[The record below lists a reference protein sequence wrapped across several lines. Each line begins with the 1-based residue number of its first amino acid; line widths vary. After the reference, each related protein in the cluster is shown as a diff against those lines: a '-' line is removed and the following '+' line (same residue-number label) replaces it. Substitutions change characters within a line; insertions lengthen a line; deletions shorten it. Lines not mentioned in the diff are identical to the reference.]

1 MSNILKTIE
10 YLKKKPEIRFLVLT
24 NQENGQK
31 IGKSENYLS
40 DIPNEDLVSYI
51 KNSLGPVAVNTH
63 VWVEL
68 RVKRDNTSRKEG
80 DCRVLIEA
88 PKSQIPAV
96 QQNLP
101 VQQFPMQTQQPQ
113 VMQPTLYDSLPS
125 GGNFGLGLP
134 ALMDLHTNSSRLKDK
149 EEQFAELKEDY
160 KDLKHENKQLD
171 IENRELKTKLSTAEA
186 KETMAVMLAK
196 TENKSFFESPAF
208 EKMMENAPQLLS
220 GIAAMKGGAVP
231 GALGAAASD
240 IKNELFEFV
249 NENVPDSDIN
259 FLGAIAGKLNS
270 VAFKNE
276 LQILISRYATS

>member
-31 IGKSENYLS
+31 IGKSEIYLR

-51 KNSLGPVAVNTH
+51 KNSLGPVAVDTH

-88 PKSQIPAV
+88 PKSQLPAV

-101 VQQFPMQTQQPQ
+101 VPMQVQQPQ
-113 VMQPTLYDSLPS
+113 IMQPTLYDSAS
-125 GGNFGLGLP
+125 SSGNFGLGLP

-149 EEQFAELKEDY
+149 EEQFAELKEEF
-160 KDLKHENKQLD
+160 KDLKHENKALD
-171 IENRELKTKLSTAEA
+171 LENRELKTKLSTAEA

-220 GIAAMKGGAVP
+220 GIAAMKGGAIP
-231 GALGAAASD
+231 GALGAATSD

-249 NENVPDSDIN
+249 NENVSDSDIN
-259 FLGAIAGKLNS
+259 FLGATAGKLNNP
-270 VAFKNE
+270 AFKNE
-276 LQILISRYATS
+276 LQLLISRYATN